1 MNTFVSHLTILPFVH
16 SSSPSSF
23 MPLGSFT
30 SPLTWRSPL
39 LSSILLETELWK
51 PECRPARCPLLV
63 LLFQKRI
70 SIIFSLFP
78 GFSLSVFLIL
88 GLLCYL
94 ITLQNL
100 ISHVI
105 QLHLIAFFIIPAFC
119 PSFNSLYSPFCSLV
133 SFFHS
138 FFLIFLESSRTGW
151 SPGCSLNTHL
161 NPWTHT
167 LIRKGM
173 GSFSIIDHHAAWPC
187 ACICV
192 SAWRGPHS
200 GYVWGHAMEDNN
212 RWSGNGGTPG
222 NSSGHGREQ
231 PQECANKTN
240 TFRSMNARTHAHSN
254 TNQSAYSDS
263 LVGFQ
268 REPFITW
275 RFVYPVVQM
284 YFSPKRFTS

>member
-1 MNTFVSHLTILPFVH
+1 MIFNKCEENEPASRLTNNGFATIQPHYYSESYLPYNSITFNSILYNTCFLSIVQLSLLLF
-16 SSSPSSF
+16 
-23 MPLGSFT
+23 
-30 SPLTWRSPL
+30 L
-39 LSSILLETELWK
+39 LS
-51 PECRPARCPLLV
+51 C
-63 LLFQKRI
+63 LF
-70 SIIFSLFP
+70 
-78 GFSLSVFLIL
+78 LS
-88 GLLCYL
+88 
-94 ITLQNL
+94 Q
-100 ISHVI
+100 
-105 QLHLIAFFIIPAFC
+105 FFFVC
-119 PSFNSLYSPFCSLV
+119 
-133 SFFHS
+133 
-138 FFLIFLESSRTGW
+138 LESSRTGW

-240 TFRSMNARTHAHSN
+240 TFRNMNARTRAS
-254 TNQSAYSDS
+254 TYSYS
-263 LVGFQ
+263 LVVGFQ
-268 REPFITW
+268 PEPFIIW
-275 RFVYPVVQM
+275 LFYILWCKFIFP
-284 YFSPKRFTS
+284 PKG